1 MKKLDLT
8 QRYKPYYNADES
20 PQLVD
25 IEKAQFISITGK
37 GDPAGQEYADKLQ
50 ALYATAYAVKFLCKS
65 EGKDFVVPKLQGQ
78 WSFDDNAY
86 KNVSMEE
93 APVVVPR
100 SVWEYKMLIRMPDF
114 VSQDQVKAAV
124 ETVINKKKI
133 TLAAEVEFYEMQ
145 EGKAVQMLHV
155 GPFSTEIQSLKK
167 MQSFMTAN
175 NLQKNGLHH
184 EIYLSDFRKVAPEKL
199 RTILREPVK

>member
-1 MKKLDLT
+1 MKKIDLT
-8 QRYKPYYNADES
+8 QRYKAYYNADET

-37 GDPAGQEYADKLQ
+37 GDPAEQEYADKLQ
-50 ALYATAYAVKFLCKS
+50 ALYATAYAIKFLCKS

-78 WSFDDNAY
+78 WSFDDSAY

-100 SVWEYKMLIRMPDF
+100 SVWEYRMLIRMPDF
-114 VSQDQVKAAV
+114 VIQDQVKAAV

-133 TLAAEVEFYEMQ
+133 GLAAEVEFYEMQ

-155 GPFSTEIQSLKK
+155 GPFSTEMESLKI
-167 MQSFMTAN
+167 MQSFMIAN

-184 EIYLSDFRKVAPEKL
+184 EIYLSDFRKAAPEKL

>member
-8 QRYKPYYNADES
+8 QHYKAYYNADES

-37 GDPAGQEYADKLQ
+37 GDPAEQEYADKLQ
-50 ALYATAYAVKFLCKS
+50 ALYATAYAIKFLCKS

-78 WSFDDNAY
+78 WSFDDSAY

-93 APVVVPR
+93 APALVPR
-100 SVWEYKMLIRMPDF
+100 SVWEYRMLIRMPDF
-114 VSQDQVKAAV
+114 VNENLLKAAV
-124 ETVINKKKI
+124 QTVTVKKKI
-133 TLAAEVEFYEMQ
+133 RLAADVEFYQMQ

-167 MQSFMTAN
+167 MQSFMTAH